1 MRSGVWEGRTGE
13 TDSGGCFRVCG
24 QCAVLMQARAHCG
37 AGVWGSW
44 GGGGGLLG
52 VLFDDL
58 RTVAPGFGLSFGQG
72 QPGWLCRHLWRVTGG
87 EAL

>member
-1 MRSGVWEGRTGE
+1 MKLTRGVLQSLWA
-13 TDSGGCFRVCG
+13 VCSLDAG
-24 QCAVLMQARAHCG
+24 QSPL
-37 AGVWGSW
+37 WSW
-44 GGGGGLLG
+44 GLGELGAWGGLLG

-72 QPGWLCRHLWRVTGG
+72 QPGWLCRHLRRVTGG